1 MHRLSLHTTIAPVTP
16 YRLDLTAQALR
27 RVSSNVV
34 DVFTAEGTYLRA
46 FSGDDGVNI
55 IEVQQQ
61 TDGALDVRI
70 TGRGAHERVE
80 TVTTMLGTG
89 VDLRRWYR
97 RAARF
102 PWLATLARELR
113 GVKPPRYP
121 DLWEALCNGIVF
133 QQLSISAASTIMRRL
148 VERFSEPQEHRGV
161 RLCAFPAPE
170 RIVQSKDHDLQR
182 LGLSRQKAAYLKSAA
197 AEAKSLMLISA
208 RIQSLPTSEALVE
221 LQKFNG
227 IGQWSAANILL
238 RGFGRLDVFPLG
250 DSGAAQNIKLLSND
264 PQINLNEVLLSLGD
278 MRGMLYFHLL
288 LGKLRR
294 PAASSATEVAH

>member
-1 MHRLSLHTTIAPVTP
+1 
-16 YRLDLTAQALR
+16 LTAQALR

-34 DVFTAEGTYLRA
+34 DVVTAEGTYLRA
-46 FSGDDGVNI
+46 LPGDDGVNI
-55 IEVQQQ
+55 IDVQQQ
-61 TDGALDVRI
+61 TDGLLDVRI
-70 TGRGAHERVE
+70 TGRGARARVE
-80 TVTTMLGTG
+80 TVATMLGTG

-133 QQLSISAASTIMRRL
+133 QQLSISAASTIMRRF
-148 VERFSEPQEHRGV
+148 VEKFSEPLEHHGV
-161 RLCAFPAPE
+161 RLYPFPSPD
-170 RIVQSKDHDLQR
+170 RILQARDQDLQR
-182 LGLSRQKAAYLKSAA
+182 LGLSRQKAAYLKKAA
-197 AEAKSLMLISA
+197 AAAHTIIFA
-208 RIQSLPTSEALVE
+208 RIESLPTSEALVE
-221 LQKFNG
+221 LQTFSG

-238 RGFGRLDVFPLG
+238 RGFGRLDVFPPG
-250 DSGAAQNIKLLSND
+250 DSGAAQNIKLLSSD
-264 PQINLNEVLLSLGD
+264 PHISLNEVLLSLGD

-294 PAASSATEVAH
+294 PAAPSPTKAVD